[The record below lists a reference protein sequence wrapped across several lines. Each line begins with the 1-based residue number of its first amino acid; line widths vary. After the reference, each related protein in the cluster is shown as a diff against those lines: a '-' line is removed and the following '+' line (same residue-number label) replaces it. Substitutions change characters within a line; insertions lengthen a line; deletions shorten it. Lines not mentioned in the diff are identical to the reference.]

1 MLVAVFPQKVAV
13 RNPPLLGQKKAFH
26 FSTFLEFY
34 IMIDGFTRQFWN
46 TIFSF
51 TSWVSV
57 SFLLYALDGIGRV
70 KKMTAR
76 MPPLDQISGIKN
88 G

>member
-57 SFLLYALDGIGRV
+57 SFLLYALGGIRRV
-70 KKMTAR
+70 K
-76 MPPLDQISGIKN
+76 
-88 G
+88 